1 MVNTFVLLVAA
12 LVASTTAR
20 PVAKRNFDFTNGTGD
35 LTLGDIFV
43 RIPVA
48 ETGRLILNENPYQS
62 LEADIASGATTL
74 SGASPAEATQA
85 QIDAQKNVAAKQA
98 ADAARASIVASIAA
112 AESAAGINS
121 DVIAATVSAASAAAA
136 ATGGSLAGIIAG
148 FRAKEVIDNQF
159 GDKEGVE
166 DDEDGIDD
174 VNADSGAAAF
184 AGVPI

>member
-35 LTLGDIFV
+35 LTLGDIF
-43 RIPVA
+43 
-48 ETGRLILNENPYQS
+48 S

-136 ATGGSLAGIIAG
+136 ARA
-148 FRAKEVIDNQF
+148 AKEVIDNQF

-174 VNADSGAAAF
+174 VNASSGAAAF

>member
-1 MVNTFVLLVAA
+1 MVNTFVLFVAA
-12 LVASTTAR
+12 LVASTTAH

-35 LTLGDIFV
+35 LTLGDIF
-43 RIPVA
+43 
-48 ETGRLILNENPYQS
+48 S

-98 ADAARASIVASIAA
+98 ADAARSSIVASIAA

-136 ATGGSLAGIIAG
+136 ATGGSFAGIIAG

-166 DDEDGIDD
+166 DDEDGIED
-174 VNADSGAAAF
+174 VIADSGAAAF